1 MFLQRCTVGN
11 AAQTSEKME
20 VGCSSKGANMA
31 LCAAESIQVSVIC
44 FPKGHFSLLVSSSCC
59 WIGAGQ

>member
-20 VGCSSKGANMA
+20 VGCSSKGVRLAMQ
-31 LCAAESIQVSVIC
+31 LRLVKRWRWDVP
-44 FPKGHFSLLVSSSCC
+44 PKVYGGQCSSD
-59 WIGAGQ
+59 